1 MGDKK
6 QPNFSARDRLR
17 HTKENSPKTLFDE
30 THVAEGK
37 GVAGMQKFN
46 MQFFSDSEGDKKLT
60 KLQKSILTGLV
71 AVAIGI
77 MFTFIGPQLDSKK
90 DIAMIEPEP
99 VVEASSVAKEDKSGY
114 DAQIEKRLG
123 GILKQIEG
131 VGNVEVMVTLS
142 ETKEIV
148 LAQELNQT
156 QEKTEEKD
164 STSGTR
170 SINKESTQNKVV
182 MADGNKPYVIKEE
195 MPKIS
200 GVLVVAEGGD
210 DSYIKNTIIQSVSSL
225 LDIPVHK
232 ISVSKMVKN

>member
-1 MGDKK
+1 M
-6 QPNFSARDRLR
+6 
-17 HTKENSPKTLFDE
+17 
-30 THVAEGK
+30 
-37 GVAGMQKFN
+37 
-46 MQFFSDSEGDKKLT
+46 
-60 KLQKSILTGLV
+60 QKSILIGLIAV
-71 AVAIGI
+71 AVGI
-77 MFTFIGPQLDSKK
+77 MFTFIGPQLDSNK
-90 DIAMIEPEP
+90 DIVMTEP

-114 DAQIEKRLG
+114 DAQIEKRLE

-210 DSYIKNTIIQSVSSL
+210 DSNIKNTIIQSVSSL